1 MMGPMSD
8 DKKQPPDPM
17 ADVTEGLGLLLRAAK
32 TAVDKIPTDEL
43 GQLVTSTA
51 EGVGRALEGVGS
63 VIEKEIF
70 HHDRKKSEP
79 PAARKSE
86 PPQTPSAPPP
96 AEATARAPAA
106 PAPAD
111 PSPAAPA
118 TANTTTPT
126 APDKT

>member
-1 MMGPMSD
+1 MSD
-8 DKKQPPDPM
+8 DKKAPPDPM

-32 TAVDKIPTDEL
+32 TAVDKIPTDDL
-43 GQLVTSTA
+43 GNLVTTTA

-86 PPQTPSAPPP
+86 PPQPP
-96 AEATARAPAA
+96 EATA

-111 PSPAAPA
+111 APPAAPPPADA
-118 TANTTTPT
+118 TDAA
-126 APDKT
+126 APPENKP